1 MRRLGLVIAL
11 VGTTAGL
18 GAADGSGATA
28 ASSFKL
34 PRGARAVGM
43 AGAYTALADDSLS
56 LLYNPA
62 GLTQLREVQ
71 LQGTHME
78 WLDGV
83 HDDSVSLG
91 VPLFGLGAWG
101 LGATYLYTSDE
112 GRDNWGTPTGTF
124 NNFDFSMQAAFALQI
139 GDDGSAGVEYKI
151 LRQGYNGDA
160 PGSAPRD
167 ARLNMGSAF
176 DLGFQYRLLNRKVVA
191 AVAVQNLGTN
201 LGLGVVYAHLPMLLR
216 GGLAWHATPGLS
228 LALDYEHQPYDFF
241 NKWRRGGEYTYSLG
255 DETSALLRA
264 GYLLGP
270 ENALGGLSG
279 LSAGLGMHWHAWQLD
294 YAFVPKGDL
303 GMSHLVSLSIGFG
316 QH

>member
-1 MRRLGLVIAL
+1 LRRLGLLVAL
-11 VGTTAGL
+11 VGAAAGL
-18 GAADGSGATA
+18 RADGSAVTS

-71 LQGTHME
+71 MQGTHME

-83 HDDSVSLG
+83 RDDSVSLG

-101 LGATYLYTSDE
+101 LGATYLYSSDE
-112 GRDNWGTPTGTF
+112 GRDNWGTPTGSF
-124 NNFDFSMQAAFALQI
+124 NNFDFSMQAAFALQL
-139 GDDGSAGVEYKI
+139 GDDGSAGLEYKI
-151 LRQGYNGDA
+151 IRQGYNGG
-160 PGSAPRD
+160 PGNSRF
-167 ARLNMGSAF
+167 NMGSAF

-191 AVAVQNLGTN
+191 AFAAQNMGTN
-201 LGLGVVYAHLPMLLR
+201 LGLGLSYGPLPLLLR

-241 NKWRRGGEYTYSLG
+241 NKWRLGGEYTYALA

-270 ENALGGLSG
+270 ENASGGLSG
-279 LSAGLGMHWHAWQLD
+279 FSAGLGLRWQAWQVD
-294 YAFVPKGDL
+294 YAFVPRGDL